1 MPGSPPMSTS
11 VPGTIPPP
19 RTRSNSVTPDGM
31 RTSSC
36 DSISVNATAVTSRS
50 LKPFRPAVFRA
61 GCAFS
66 STSEFHSPHS
76 GHLPSHLPDVYPQ
89 PWQTNDVFT
98 GFTRCNRIYRMHHVN
113 PEKSYKSCQQLF
125 HILSRTPEH
134 SALAAFHD
142 WPLKQVRM
150 FDHQSDQL
158 TIAELIFSQSQFFVD
173 GLTLTQQL
181 SRLEIH
187 LANQFR

>member
-19 RTRSNSVTPDGM
+19 STRSNSVTPDGM

-50 LKPFRPAVFRA
+50 LKPFRPAVLRA

-89 PWQTNDVFT
+89 AWQTNDVFT
-98 GFTRCNRIYRMHHVN
+98 GFT
-113 PEKSYKSCQQLF
+113 SKSCQQLF

-134 SALAAFHD
+134 GTFTAFD
-142 WPLKQVRM
+142 NWALKQVRM
-150 FDHQSDQL
+150 FDHKPD
-158 TIAELIFSQSQFFVD
+158 
-173 GLTLTQQL
+173 
-181 SRLEIH
+181 
-187 LANQFR
+187 